1 MSSFSSSC
9 LSSCRDRRC
18 VLPGPG
24 YKGAPPVPPGPLVL
38 VQVAGQSPVGDTDRK
53 VGVPSI
59 VFTMGLRR
67 PPRSNSC
74 AEILRTGVVAP
85 DPVLD
90 GGAVLAGSAEP
101 EVSAGLTW
109 WLGDER
115 SAARGTMQ
123 LLLLADVGVAW
134 ETSHVSTTCRV
145 AFLPAR
151 RDNLMTNGSDGDGCA
166 HYDKK
171 TSNANRGNSL
181 RPGITNPLKL
191 RRQPGWRSRYS
202 GWTVRYSKSG
212 GRKTF
217 YFFQNHPACCSKGT
231 GAISWGQGGRGVKFT
246 PHVHLVPRLRMSG
259 AKPLPSLYAFTT
271 QTGPSLLTLLT
282 FKQKEP

>member
-9 LSSCRDRRC
+9 LSSWRDRRC
-18 VLPGPG
+18 CLPDPA
-24 YKGAPPVPPGPLVL
+24 YMGAPPVPTGPLVL

-90 GGAVLAGSAEP
+90 GGAVLAGSEEP
-101 EVSAGLTW
+101 QAGAGLAW

-115 SAARGTMQ
+115 PPARGTMQ

-151 RDNLMTNGSDGDGCA
+151 RDNLMTNGSDRDCRA
-166 HYDKK
+166 HYATK
-171 TSNANRGNSL
+171 TKYANRGHSL
-181 RPGITNPLKL
+181 RLGLSSPLKEHSS
-191 RRQPGWRSRYS
+191 RDGVVRAADGRSD
-202 GWTVRYSKSG
+202 
-212 GRKTF
+212 GRKIFSFLQTHTGSERTRPAIRRVPA
-217 YFFQNHPACCSKGT
+217 FFP
-231 GAISWGQGGRGVKFT
+231 GGKAAEAWSL
-246 PHVHLVPRLRMSG
+246 HLTSI
-259 AKPLPSLYAFTT
+259 
-271 QTGPSLLTLLT
+271 
-282 FKQKEP
+282 

>member
-1 MSSFSSSC
+1 M
-9 LSSCRDRRC
+9 
-18 VLPGPG
+18 
-24 YKGAPPVPPGPLVL
+24 GAPPVPTGPLVL

-90 GGAVLAGSAEP
+90 GGAVLAGSEEP
-101 EVSAGLTW
+101 QVGAGLAW

-115 SAARGTMQ
+115 SPARGTMQ

-151 RDNLMTNGSDGDGCA
+151 RDNLMTNGSDRDCRA
-166 HYDKK
+166 HYATK
-171 TSNANRGNSL
+171 TNNANRGHSL
-181 RPGITNPLKL
+181 RLGLSSPLKEHS
-191 RRQPGWRSRYS
+191 SRCS
-202 GWTVRYSKSG
+202 VRTVRWPKG
-212 GRKTF
+212 I
-217 YFFQNHPACCSKGT
+217 FFSPNPYWLWAHPACYSKGT
-231 GAISWGQGGRGVKFT
+231 GVLSWGARR
-246 PHVHLVPRLRMSG
+246 PRREVYTSPPSS
-259 AKPLPSLYAFTT
+259 AKVT
-271 QTGPSLLTLLT
+271 QEWS
-282 FKQKEP
+282 

>member
-1 MSSFSSSC
+1 MSSFSSSS

-18 VLPGPG
+18 GLPGPG
-24 YKGAPPVPPGPLVL
+24 YRGAPPVPTGPLVL
-38 VQVAGQSPVGDTDRK
+38 VQVAGQSPVGDGGRK

-67 PPRSNSC
+67 PTRSNSC

-90 GGAVLAGSAEP
+90 CGAVLAGSEEP
-101 EVSAGLTW
+101 EVGAGLAW

-123 LLLLADVGVAW
+123 LVLLVDVGVAW

-151 RDNLMTNGSDGDGCA
+151 RDNLMTNGSDGDCCA
-166 HYDKK
+166 HYAKK
-171 TSNANRGNSL
+171 TNNANRGHSMRL
-181 RPGITNPLKL
+181 RLSSPLK
-191 RRQPGWRSRYS
+191 R
-202 GWTVRYSKSG
+202 T
-212 GRKTF
+212 
-217 YFFQNHPACCSKGT
+217 
-231 GAISWGQGGRGVKFT
+231 
-246 PHVHLVPRLRMSG
+246 
-259 AKPLPSLYAFTT
+259 
-271 QTGPSLLTLLT
+271 
-282 FKQKEP
+282 